1 MALTRDFKAT
11 VAARMQR
18 DPDFARAMFG
28 EAITLFL
35 DGEHGTARR
44 VLRDLVNATVGFECL
59 AQEVGTPAKSLHR
72 MLSATGNPTLSN
84 ISTIVSAIKRVLRLE
99 VSLLAIVREHPER
112 TVRLDIDMDAPAGN
126 IDPAV
131 VDATT
136 DEEIAHQEV
145 QDDLADRRY
154 FLLSTEKYE
163 EFLNLL
169 ERPAQSNPGL
179 ATLLSRK
186 APWESQG

>member
-1 MALTRDFKAT
+1 
-11 VAARMQR
+11 
-18 DPDFARAMFG
+18 
-28 EAITLFL
+28 
-35 DGEHGTARR
+35 
-44 VLRDLVNATVGFECL
+44 VGFECL

-72 MLSATGNPTLSN
+72 MLSANGNPTLSN

-112 TVRLDIDMDAPAGN
+112 TDGVNIDMGSPAGN

-163 EFLNLL
+163 EFFNLL